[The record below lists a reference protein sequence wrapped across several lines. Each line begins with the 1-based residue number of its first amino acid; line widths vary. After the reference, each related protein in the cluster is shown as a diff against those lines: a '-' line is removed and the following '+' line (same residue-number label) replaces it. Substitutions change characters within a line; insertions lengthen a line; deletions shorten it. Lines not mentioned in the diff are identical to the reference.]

1 MMKEGYISDY
11 QTNYQINLN
20 EKQANI
26 DEFLETMEDKK
37 NQMSLLGK

>member
-1 MMKEGYISDY
+1 MKEGYIADY

-26 DEFLETMEDKK
+26 DEFIETMEEKK
-37 NQMSLLGK
+37 A